1 MKSVTNENLSKLRE
15 LSDEMCDTFEY
26 RIIVEKLKRIVD
38 NGKDKI
44 ESYKTSQSKMK
55 CYESMCSEI
64 TKILN
69 TIKL

>member
-1 MKSVTNENLSKLRE
+1 MKSVTNDNLSKLRE
-15 LSDEMCDTFEY
+15 LSNEICDTFEY
-26 RIIVEKLKRIVD
+26 RIIVQKLKKIVES
-38 NGKDKI
+38 GKDEV
-44 ESYKTSQSKMK
+44 ESYKTPQSKMK

>member
-15 LSDEMCDTFEY
+15 LSNEMCDSFEY
-26 RIIVEKLKRIVD
+26 RIIVEKLKRVVD
-38 NGKDKI
+38 SGKDKI
-44 ESYKTSQSKMK
+44 ESYKTPQSKMK